1 MAKLAYTYIPS
12 SDFEDEDGEPLP
24 DLSENRADAVRQRRA
39 PMTAHSSTCN
49 TTAVWTDRMA

>member
-24 DLSENRADAVRQRRA
+24 DDAPYDCRD
-39 PMTAHSSTCN
+39 TAKLFTRFE
-49 TTAVWTDRMA
+49 AA